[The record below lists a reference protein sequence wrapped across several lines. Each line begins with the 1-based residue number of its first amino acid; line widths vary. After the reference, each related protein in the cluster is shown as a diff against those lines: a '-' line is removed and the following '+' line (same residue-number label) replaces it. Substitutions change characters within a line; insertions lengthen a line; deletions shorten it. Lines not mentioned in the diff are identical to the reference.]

1 MRYSAIHSQEITD
14 KQWNN
19 KMGKPPS
26 PPSWNKLEMSQLST
40 VPEYYAT
47 QDMPN
52 RVVFDTNTKELYT
65 VTEIR
70 LSVQQ
75 TTPCLQKISADSS
88 STSSKKEEMTK
99 YDGFRKILGTNTEWN
114 GLHILCKQS

>member
-1 MRYSAIHSQEITD
+1 
-14 KQWNN
+14 
-19 KMGKPPS
+19 MGKPPS
-26 PPSWNKLEMSQLST
+26 PPSWNKLEMLQLST

-70 LSVQQ
+70 LSV
-75 TTPCLQKISADSS
+75 
-88 STSSKKEEMTK
+88 
-99 YDGFRKILGTNTEWN
+99 
-114 GLHILCKQS
+114 